1 MITIG
6 ILNYKGECQTWVG
19 KNSHFYGLRKN
30 MTYEEERSNYG
41 FYQKGRKI

>member
-19 KNSHFYGLRKN
+19 KTLTFMVYVK
-30 MTYEEERSNYG
+30 T
-41 FYQKGRKI
+41 